1 MITLNVHVQESEIR
15 FSCLSAAD
23 PESIPDVR
31 KEIIQI
37 SVNCDSTEVKQTMAA
52 ALRAADWR

>member
-1 MITLNVHVQESEIR
+1 MR

-31 KEIIQI
+31 KEMIQI
-37 SVNCDSTEVKQTMAA
+37 SVNYNSTEVKQGVAA
-52 ALRAADWR
+52 VLRAAAKFSVKDSA